1 MQPRLLRGRPPDPGS
16 GALVRSQ
23 VMALLE
29 ASPAYSQLDAGRQ
42 RRMADDLVKIGS
54 YSAELMRDIFQRS
67 EQLGQTPAVLTQTFT
82 RDTPRQARA
91 LAGRAPGP
99 ASDEFSPRAASNV
112 ARITQQT
119 RTPSPSP
126 PSSPTSSREP
136 SRPS

>member
-1 MQPRLLRGRPPDPGS
+1 
-16 GALVRSQ
+16 
-23 VMALLE
+23 
-29 ASPAYSQLDAGRQ
+29 
-42 RRMADDLVKIGS
+42 MADDLVKIGS

-99 ASDEFSPRAASNV
+99 ASDEFSPGRLQRGTDYAADTERHRLPTFV
-112 ARITQQT
+112 A
-119 RTPSPSP
+119 
-126 PSSPTSSREP
+126 TSSREP